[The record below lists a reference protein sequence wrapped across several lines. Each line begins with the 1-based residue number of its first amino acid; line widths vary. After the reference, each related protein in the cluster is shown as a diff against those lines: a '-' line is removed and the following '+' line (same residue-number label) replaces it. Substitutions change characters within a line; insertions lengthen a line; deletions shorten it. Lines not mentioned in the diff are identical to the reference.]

1 MAKIRICI
9 KFCIRIHQLTLN
21 KYFDCFTVILIVYT
35 NLGLKWALVAY
46 GACECVSWA
55 FGQYV
60 EEILI
65 NMVTRDSKIILV
77 VLTLPKDTP
86 NNMHIGL

>member
-1 MAKIRICI
+1 MP
-9 KFCIRIHQLTLN
+9 TWGW
-21 KYFDCFTVILIVYT
+21 TWVP
-35 NLGLKWALVAY
+35 VAFL
-46 GACECVSWA
+46 GACERVSLA

-65 NMVTRDSKIILV
+65 NMVTRGSKIILL

-86 NNMHIGL
+86 NNIQIGL